1 MSGFTNQQALS
12 PLWCRLKVHGP
23 IKNNYHY
30 GDTLIIDFGDMA
42 LPRSLFPSNQHP
54 NMSTTF
60 FLSPSL
66 LDNVDETVRNTAG
79 QPLSVLGKGH
89 TGIVVGMAPAADD
102 EQLAVQMRL
111 RELGFVPGEELRV
124 VAESFPGR
132 DPIAVRLGSTTF
144 ALRRF
149 EAAMVH
155 VIPT

>member
-1 MSGFTNQQALS
+1 
-12 PLWCRLKVHGP
+12 
-23 IKNNYHY
+23 
-30 GDTLIIDFGDMA
+30 
-42 LPRSLFPSNQHP
+42 
-54 NMSTTF
+54 MSTTF
-60 FLSPSL
+60 SPSPPL
-66 LDNVDETVRNTAG
+66 LNNVDEAVRNTAG
-79 QPLSVLGKGH
+79 QPLSVLAKGH